1 MTYAFRSVSMIA
13 AAAVIANVLAPLP
26 SGAQDGPALVNRT
39 VHTSDVQ
46 YRFTRSPDNTAL
58 SVLFDNFAVALVP
71 GGGAAP
77 AIRVLPLR
85 IPVAGAGKG
94 ATLRA
99 KVRGGLACADGAACL
114 AILWVNGHTRVLK
127 PARDKASA
135 GYFAEAD
142 FSLPDAD
149 VHQAAV
155 ILIAERGAR
164 RKGLFRRKDISAT
177 ISVDS
182 LDFTIGPLAATGE
195 SKK

>member
-1 MTYAFRSVSMIA
+1 MTYAFPSASAIA
-13 AAAVIANVLAPLP
+13 AAAVIVNVLAPLP
-26 SGAQDGPALVNRT
+26 SAAQDGPGLVNRT

-85 IPVAGAGKG
+85 IPVTDAGKG
-94 ATLRA
+94 ATLRVQ
-99 KVRGGLACADGAACL
+99 VRGGIACADGAACL
-114 AILWVNGHTRVLK
+114 AILWVNGNTQVLK

-135 GYFAEAD
+135 GFFAEAV

-164 RKGLFRRKDISAT
+164 PKRLSRRNDISAM

-182 LDFTIGPLAATGE
+182 LDLAISPLAAAGE
-195 SKK
+195 AKK